1 MVCGGMCLWVCVY
14 VCVGREGI
22 AVLAA
27 LKTCFQWLSSTQQ
40 LFVKEGTCVSRC
52 VQVCPGGVCVHLSV
66 GLLDTVLVRT
76 LEASWGLCAV
86 QLITSV
92 KPSASV
98 HSPSVTTM

>member
-1 MVCGGMCLWVCVY
+1 MVCGGVFVGVCVY
-14 VCVGREGI
+14 VCVGRECI

-27 LKTCFQWLSSTQQ
+27 LKTCFQWLSSTQH

-52 VQVCPGGVCVHLSV
+52 AQVCPGGVCVHLSV

-76 LEASWGLCAV
+76 LETSRGLCAV